1 MRAARIPDART
12 LLKALEDAFLFI
24 RGDAPAGVDDL
35 EGQRAPALGGL
46 RFRPGDAQGHGTL
59 FRKFHRVAEQVAE
72 RLAQPETVAYEPV
85 GDGAVRHE
93 RKPDVP
99 AGAGRAQHG
108 DAGVE
113 LGAQGERRAAGGL
126 PVGLK
131 QGIAHDAVH
140 DRKQAAG
147 GLPKV
152 GKQIA
157 VARILR
163 FAFQ

>member
-1 MRAARIPDART
+1 MLIARIPDAGA
-12 LLKALEDAFLFI
+12 LFEALEDAFLFF

-35 EGQRAPALGGL
+35 EGQGASALGGL

-59 FRKFHRVAEQVAE
+59 FREFHRVAEQVAE
-72 RLAQPETVAYEPV
+72 RLTQPETVAYEPV
-85 GDGAVRHE
+85 GDGVVRHE

-108 DAGVE
+108 DAGAE

-131 QGIAHDAVH
+131 Q
-140 DRKQAAG
+140 
-147 GLPKV
+147 
-152 GKQIA
+152 
-157 VARILR
+157 
-163 FAFQ
+163 